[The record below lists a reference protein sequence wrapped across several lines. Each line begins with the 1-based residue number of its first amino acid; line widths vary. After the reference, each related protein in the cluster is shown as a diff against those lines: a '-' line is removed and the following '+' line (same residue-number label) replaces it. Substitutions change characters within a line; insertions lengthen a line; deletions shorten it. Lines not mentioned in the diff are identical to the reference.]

1 MLESKKVLIGIG
13 GGIAAYKVCEV
24 ISTLFQQGME
34 VRVILTAAGMQF
46 ITTVTVATL
55 SRHQAYTDA
64 DFWQPTHPRPLH
76 ITLGEW
82 ADLFL
87 IAPLTANTLAKLSH
101 GLADNLLTNT
111 VLASTCPILLAPAM
125 NTEMWEQYTVQKNW
139 QQLQTNPRYHS
150 IGPTAGLL
158 ACDRRGT
165 GRMAEPK
172 QIINLVESLLH
183 TQGKKDLVGKSILI
197 SAGGTREH
205 LDPVRFLGNP
215 SSGKMGIA
223 LALAASARG
232 ANVTLVHGPISTE
245 LLTSLPDIARFPV
258 VSAQEMQ
265 DCLIKLFPQQ
275 DWLIMSAAVGDVQP
289 VNYSPQKLP
298 KKDIPTS
305 LPLQFIPD
313 ILSDL
318 AQQKQPHQL
327 LIGFAAQTGDIITP
341 ALAKLKSKGLDA
353 IVANPVD
360 MINAGFNSDTNQ
372 GVFLDSQGRQKQIKS
387 CTKLELA
394 HDLFDFLLV
403 VFLQ

>member
-1 MLESKKVLIGIG
+1 
-13 GGIAAYKVCEV
+13 
-24 ISTLFQQGME
+24 
-34 VRVILTAAGMQF
+34 
-46 ITTVTVATL
+46 
-55 SRHQAYTDA
+55 
-64 DFWQPTHPRPLH
+64 
-76 ITLGEW
+76 
-82 ADLFL
+82 
-87 IAPLTANTLAKLSH
+87 
-101 GLADNLLTNT
+101 
-111 VLASTCPILLAPAM
+111 
-125 NTEMWEQYTVQKNW
+125 MWKQDTVQKNW

-150 IGPTAGLL
+150 IGPRPGLL
-158 ACDRRGT
+158 ACDLPLGALRERRGT

-183 TQGKKDLVGKSILI
+183 TQGKRDLVGKSILI

-223 LALAASARG
+223 LAIAAHARG

-245 LLTSLPDIARFPV
+245 LLTSLPDIPRFAV
-258 VSAQEMQ
+258 VSAQEMHN
-265 DCLIKLFPQQ
+265 CLIKLFPQQ

-298 KKDIPTS
+298 KQDIPTN

-313 ILSDL
+313 ILSNL

-341 ALAKLKSKGLDA
+341 ALAKLKSKHLDA

-360 MINAGFNSDTNQ
+360 MVNAGFNSDTNQ
-372 GVFLDSQGRQKQIKS
+372 GVFLDSQGGQKQIKS

-403 VFLQ
+403 IFYCRIQNEE